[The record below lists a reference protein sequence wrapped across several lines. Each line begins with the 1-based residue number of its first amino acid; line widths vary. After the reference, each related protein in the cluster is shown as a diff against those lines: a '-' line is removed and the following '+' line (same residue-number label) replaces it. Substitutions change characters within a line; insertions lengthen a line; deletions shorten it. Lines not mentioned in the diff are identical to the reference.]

1 MMRDEL
7 FSEIERLEREI
18 KTLSENFTTIKTLA
32 VALAEENVSLEIERD
47 NYKKLLKESSSEKD
61 ESFKE
66 NTLKSLYDEGFH
78 VCSVKFG
85 EHRQGESCLFCLEFL
100 DRKR

>member
-1 MMRDEL
+1 MRDDL
-7 FSEIERLEREI
+7 FSEVEKLEKEV
-18 KTLSENFTTIKTLA
+18 TALSENFTKIKTLA

-47 NYKKLLKESSSEKD
+47 NYKKLLKESTSEKD

-78 VCSVKFG
+78 VCSVNFG
-85 EHRQGESCLFCLEFL
+85 MHRHGESCLFCQEFL
-100 DRKR
+100 ERRG